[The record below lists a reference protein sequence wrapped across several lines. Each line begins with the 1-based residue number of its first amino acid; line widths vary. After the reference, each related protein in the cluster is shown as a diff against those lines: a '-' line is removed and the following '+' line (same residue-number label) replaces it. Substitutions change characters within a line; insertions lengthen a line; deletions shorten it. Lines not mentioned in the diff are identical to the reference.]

1 MSWSFWIDR
10 GGTFTDFVAVSPD
23 GKTHLKKMLSTRQDG
38 SEVVAAGIKEIA
50 GNDTKISEVRVG
62 TTLATNALLER
73 QGASVALVTTL
84 GFRDTLTIRYQN
96 RRDIYQ
102 LQDNRVSPLYQLV
115 TEVLERVDAKGNI
128 ITALDTDI
136 ASFELERL
144 LRLGIESLAISLVN
158 AYRNPTHELALA
170 ELANNLGFKNISV
183 SHQLSPRIRYIART
197 ETTTIDAYLTPK
209 LNNYS
214 QQLADS
220 VTSDSLL
227 FMQSYGGLCPRQ
239 QFRGHSALLSG
250 PAGGVV
256 GASKICQH
264 HAIDRAITFDM
275 GGTSTDIALY
285 DGEYQMRHEG
295 DLKGFLLQTPRIA
308 IHTIAS
314 GGGSI
319 LQVDD
324 GRQTVGPQSAG
335 AIPGPICYRHGG
347 DKLTITDANL
357 LLGRIQQQFFPK
369 IFGEQQDLPLDRHA
383 TQEKFQHLADQ
394 QRCNPY
400 QLAQGFIDI
409 AVEKMALAVRQVCI
423 ENGYDA
429 QQFTLFCFGGAGA
442 QLICQIA
449 DRLAIKK
456 IIVHPLA
463 SVLSALGIGLAEDT
477 VRQTVRVH
485 RQLNDLQQTDLDTI
499 YQQLIADS
507 KTDDRQHSFTI
518 EMRCRASDHLIDVK
532 ETQHNSLTKAF
543 NKKYRALF
551 GIKPRGQLIVEN
563 ITLEARLPRPYR
575 SFPQQTG
582 ATETIVPL
590 YNGTDLSEVPL
601 YKGAPAGIV
610 TGPAIIADQF
620 TTVVIDDRWV
630 GQFSAELGWQL
641 TRHQP
646 TTRQMSN
653 IASTALEVFYQR
665 VHAIAEEM
673 GFVLKHAGQSV
684 VIKER
689 LDYSCAIF
697 LANGELLTSAPH
709 IPVHLGS
716 MSECVKYLVA
726 NIPAEQLKNGD
737 SYVTNH
743 PVQGGTHLP
752 DITVITP
759 IFYQGQLQFF
769 VASRGHHTDIGGIA
783 PGSMPANSQGLAEDG
798 VIIPL
803 QKIVDNFVF
812 LEDTISNLLQT
823 DQYPVRN
830 LKQNLNDLQ
839 AQLAANER
847 GKQGLNKLITELGL
861 TTVVKLA
868 EGLLA
873 YTTEKIRRVLQRLPD
888 RQVYYPMDNDRY
900 LQVQFRQDSL
910 LIDFTGC
917 CPADRGNF
925 NAPPAIVKSACLFVL
940 RCMLDSD
947 VPLND
952 GLGRLLKIVLPAKS
966 LVNPPIDA
974 AVVAGNVETSQAIC
988 DVLFEAF
995 AVCAHAQG
1003 TMNNFSF
1010 GDSQYQYYETI
1021 AGGSGAGATH
1031 HGVDATQVHM
1041 TNSRITDPEI
1051 LELICPVLVRNNVIR
1066 RGSGGIGKHRGGDG
1080 VYRRIEFL
1088 ADLEANILSQ
1098 RRTTRPQ
1105 GLAGGGS
1112 ALAGR
1117 NIWQR
1122 TGQQMKMLTGVASV
1136 KVKAGDQLA
1145 IETPGGGGY
1154 GTPST
1159 VKGTRYFAYGS
1170 NLDPL
1175 QMQQRCPDAVFVERA
1190 RLPNHRLL
1198 FCGYSKIKESAVANI
1213 KADNNSTVWGAVYL
1227 LTDNDWQTLD
1237 RIEGNL
1243 YRRQSIEVITDDDRK
1258 ITVDTY
1264 VMHSSYP
1271 EERPATHYWWQV
1283 YKGLS
1288 LLNIEAGDLSIERAQ
1303 QHQQNCQP
1311 CRVQVT

>member
-1 MSWSFWIDR
+1 MSWAFWIDR
-10 GGTFTDFVAVSPD
+10 GGTFTDFVAISPD
-23 GKTHLKKMLSTRQDG
+23 GKIHVKKMLSVRQDG
-38 SEVVAAGIKEIA
+38 SEVVAAGIKQIA
-50 GNDTKISEVRVG
+50 GNNANISEVRVG

-84 GFRDTLTIRYQN
+84 GFRDVLTIRYQN
-96 RRDIYQ
+96 RPDIYQ
-102 LQDNRVSPLYQLV
+102 LQPNKVAPLYSLV

-128 ITALDTDI
+128 ITTLDTDI
-136 ASFELERL
+136 ARFELKRL
-144 LRLGIESLAISLVN
+144 LKLGIESLAISLVN
-158 AYRNPTHELALA
+158 AYRNPVHELALA
-170 ELANNLGFKNISV
+170 ELANTLGFKHISL

-214 QQLADS
+214 QQLTNTI
-220 VTSDSLL
+220 TSDSLL

-256 GASKICQH
+256 GASKICH
-264 HAIDRAITFDM
+264 HHNIDRAITFDM

-285 DGEYQMRHEG
+285 DGEYQMRHQG
-295 DLKGFLLQTPRIA
+295 DIKGFLLQTPRIA

-335 AIPGPICYRHGG
+335 AVPGPICYRHGG
-347 DKLTITDANL
+347 DQLTVTDANL
-357 LLGRIQQQFFPK
+357 LLGRLQQQFFPQ
-369 IFGEQQDLPLDRHA
+369 IFGEQQNLPLDRQA
-383 TQEKFQHLADQ
+383 TQKKFQELANQ
-394 QRCNPY
+394 QNCDPY

-449 DRLAIKK
+449 DRLSINKV
-456 IIVHPLA
+456 IVHPLA

-477 VRQTVRVH
+477 IRQTVRVH
-485 RQLNDLQQTDLDTI
+485 RQLDDLQQSDLETI
-499 YQQLIADS
+499 YQQLITDS
-507 KTDDRQHSFTI
+507 RTNNRQYSFTI
-518 EMRCRASDHLIDVK
+518 EMRCQASDHLIDVK
-532 ETQHNSLTKAF
+532 ETQHDSLNEAF
-543 NKKYRALF
+543 DKKYRALF

-563 ITLEARLPRPYR
+563 ITVDARLPRPYR
-575 SFPQQTG
+575 SFPQQTSSSKTTAHLYNG
-582 ATETIVPL
+582 VELTSVPL
-590 YNGTDLSEVPL
+590 YQ
-601 YKGAPAGIV
+601 GAPTGVIA
-610 TGPAIIADQF
+610 GPAIIADQF
-620 TTVVIDDRWV
+620 TTVVIDDGWS
-630 GQFSAELGWQL
+630 GQFSPELGWQL
-641 TRHQP
+641 TRQQP
-646 TTRQMSN
+646 ATRQITN

-716 MSECVKYLVA
+716 MSECVKHLVA
-726 NIPAEQLKNGD
+726 NIPQQQLKNGD
-737 SYVTNH
+737 SYITNH
-743 PVQGGTHLP
+743 PAQGGTHLP
-752 DITVITP
+752 DITIITP

-783 PGSMPANSQGLAEDG
+783 PGSMPAASQRLAEDG

-812 LEDTISNLLQT
+812 CEEQISNLLQGH
-823 DQYPVRN
+823 QYPVRN

-847 GKQGLNKLITELGL
+847 GKQGLNKLFDELGPK
-861 TTVVKLA
+861 TVIELA
-868 EGLLA
+868 ESLLT
-873 YTTEKIRRVLQRLPD
+873 YTTEKIRKVLQQLPD
-888 RQVYYPMDNDRY
+888 RQVCYPMDNDRY
-900 LQVQFRQDSL
+900 LKMQFRKKSF
-910 LIDFTGC
+910 LIDFSGS

-952 GLGRLLKIVLPAKS
+952 GLGRLLKIVLPTNS
-966 LVNPPIDA
+966 LVNPPDDA

-995 AVCAHAQG
+995 AVCAHSQG

-1010 GDSQYQYYETI
+1010 GDHRYQYYETI

-1031 HGVDATQVHM
+1031 QGVDAAQVHM

-1051 LELICPVLVRNNVIR
+1051 LELICPVLIRNNVIR
-1066 RGSGGIGKHRGGDG
+1066 RGSGGTGKYRGGDG
-1080 VYRRIEFL
+1080 IYRRIEFL
-1088 ADLEANILSQ
+1088 TDLEANILSQ

-1105 GLAGGGS
+1105 GLAGGNP
-1112 ALAGR
+1112 ALAGK

-1122 TGQQMKMLTGVASV
+1122 SGQSKKLLAGVASV
-1136 KVKAGDQLA
+1136 NVKAGDHLS

-1154 GTPST
+1154 GQPPITNST
-1159 VKGTRYFAYGS
+1159 LYFAYGS

-1175 QMQQRCPDAVFVERA
+1175 QMQQRCPKAVFVERA
-1190 RLPNHRLL
+1190 KLLNYRLL
-1198 FCGYSKIKESAVANI
+1198 FCGYSPIKESAVANI
-1213 KADNNSTVWGAVYL
+1213 KSANNSTVWGAVYL

-1243 YRRQSIEVITDDDRK
+1243 YRRQTIEVLSDDERK
-1258 ITVDTY
+1258 IITDTY

-1271 EERPATHYWWQV
+1271 EDKPATHYWWQV

-1288 LLNIEAGDLSIERAQ
+1288 LLNIEAEVTLPSLTANDLIPS
-1303 QHQQNCQP
+1303 
-1311 CRVQVT
+1311 

>member
-23 GKTHLKKMLSTRQDG
+23 GKIHLKKMLSVQQDG
-38 SEVVAAGIKEIA
+38 SEVVAAGIKQIA
-50 GNDTKISEVRVG
+50 GNNANISEVRIG

-84 GFRDTLTIRYQN
+84 GFRDVLTIRYQN
-96 RRDIYQ
+96 RRNIYQ
-102 LQDNRVSPLYQLV
+102 LRNNRVDPLYQLV
-115 TEVLERVDAKGNI
+115 TEILERIDAKGNI

-144 LRLGIESLAISLVN
+144 LTLGIESLAISLVN
-158 AYRNPTHELALA
+158 AYRNPIHELALA
-170 ELANNLGFKNISV
+170 ELANKLGFKNISV

-197 ETTTIDAYLTPK
+197 ETTTIDAYLTSK

-220 VTSDSLL
+220 VTSDNLL
-227 FMQSYGGLCPRQ
+227 FMQSYGGLCPRR

-256 GASKICQH
+256 GASKICQY

-285 DGEYQMRHEG
+285 DGEYQIRHEG
-295 DLKGFLLQTPRIA
+295 EFKGFLLQTPRIA

-319 LQVDD
+319 LQIDD

-335 AIPGPICYRHGG
+335 AIPGPVCYRHGG
-347 DKLTITDANL
+347 DKLTVTDANL

-369 IFGEQQDLPLDRHA
+369 IFGEQQNLPLDRPA
-383 TQEKFQHLADQ
+383 TQKKFQQLAEQ
-394 QRCNPY
+394 QNCDPY

-409 AVEKMALAVRQVCI
+409 AVEKMALAVRQVCL

-429 QQFTLFCFGGAGA
+429 QRFTLFCFGGAGA

-456 IIVHPLA
+456 VIIHPLA
-463 SVLSALGIGLAEDT
+463 SVLSALGIGLAEET
-477 VRQTVRVH
+477 IRQTMRVH
-485 RQLNDLQQTDLDTI
+485 RPLDNLQQDDLDTI

-507 KTDDRQHSFTI
+507 NSNDRQHSFTI
-518 EMRCRASDHLIDVK
+518 EMRCQASDHLIDVK
-532 ETQHNSLTKAF
+532 ETRCNSLTKTF
-543 NKKYRALF
+543 DKKYRALF
-551 GIKPRGQLIVEN
+551 GIKPRGQLIIEN
-563 ITLEARLPRPYR
+563 ITIDARLPRPYR

-582 ATETIVPL
+582 ATETTALL
-590 YNGTDLSEVPL
+590 YNGTELTEVPL
-601 YKGAPAGIV
+601 YQGAPVGVI

-620 TTVVIDDRWV
+620 TTVVIDNGWS
-630 GQFSAELGWQL
+630 GQFSPELGWQL
-641 TRHQP
+641 TRQKSITRQP
-646 TTRQMSN
+646 TN

-716 MSECVKYLVA
+716 MSECVKHLVA
-726 NIPAEQLKNGD
+726 KIPRQKIKNGD
-737 SYVTNH
+737 SYITNH
-743 PVQGGTHLP
+743 PAQGGTHLP

-759 IFYQGQLQFF
+759 VFSQGQLQLF

-783 PGSMPANSQGLAEDG
+783 PGSMPAASQCLAEDG

-812 LEDTISNLLQT
+812 LEDKISNLLQT

-830 LKQNLNDLQ
+830 LKQNLNDLH

-847 GKQGLNKLITELGL
+847 GKQGLNKLIAELGL
-861 TTVVKLA
+861 STVNKLA
-868 EGLLA
+868 ENLLT
-873 YTTEKIRRVLQRLPD
+873 YTTEKIRKVLQQLPD

-900 LQVQFRQDSL
+900 LKVEFRKNSL

-917 CPADRGNF
+917 CPADHGNF

-940 RCMLDSD
+940 RCMLNSD

-952 GLGRLLKIVLPAKS
+952 GLGRLLKIVIPAGS
-966 LVNPPIDA
+966 LVNPPVDA

-995 AVCAHAQG
+995 GVCAHAQG

-1010 GDSQYQYYETI
+1010 GDKSHQYYETI

-1031 HGVDATQVHM
+1031 HGVDAAQVHM

-1051 LELICPVLVRNNVIR
+1051 LELICPVLVKNNVVR
-1066 RGSGGIGKHRGGDG
+1066 HGSGGIGKYHGGDG
-1080 VYRRIEFL
+1080 IYRRIEFL
-1088 ADLEANILSQ
+1088 NDLEANILSQ

-1105 GLAGGGS
+1105 GLAGGGP

-1122 TGQQMKMLTGVASV
+1122 TGQPPKLLTGVASV
-1136 KVKAGDQLA
+1136 KVKAGDQLS

-1154 GTPST
+1154 GRPST
-1159 VKGTRYFAYGS
+1159 IKGTLYFAYGS

-1175 QMQQRCPDAVFVERA
+1175 QMQQRCPETVFVGRA

-1198 FCGYSKIKESAVANI
+1198 FCGYSEIKKSTVANI
-1213 KADNNSTVWGAVYL
+1213 KTDNNSTVWGAVYL
-1227 LTDNDWQTLD
+1227 LTDDDLQTLD

-1243 YRRQSIEVITDDDRK
+1243 YRRQSIEVFADDDHK

-1264 VMHSSYP
+1264 VMRTSYP
-1271 EERPATHYWWQV
+1271 EDKPATCYWWQI

-1288 LLNIEAGDLSIERAQ
+1288 LLNIETEGYPPKIVASPR
-1303 QHQQNCQP
+1303 
-1311 CRVQVT
+1311 